1 MSLGFN
7 DWSASYEA
15 VMNAAANYFGGVG
28 DAQFDALWQA
38 VYNHDA
44 VTQAKILK
52 KVPFVET
59 VVNENG
65 ELLTANIIGEA
76 STYSAADAATAAIAQ
91 SVNSNAVAAGSQTAT
106 VNATLN
112 AVKAEGAT
120 TATLTQGATKVST
133 GTSAATILGHVGT
146 WVVGAGV
153 GLKCGTWLDAA
164 FYESGGADFWDPE
177 NAWAYN
183 PENWR
188 DCRVGNWLYNWSGY
202 DDFAA
207 MFNTDDKQLYVDQNL
222 FALMAQYLASQG
234 FFNPANGDVIRGD
247 LPDSDFYYPENLP
260 ASVILASN
268 AITWQKDGYTWY
280 CAITGSGDIN
290 VAITGNGRILIS
302 SDAQFNYDVTLDGNP
317 YLSDTGIYVESPGG
331 TGYYMAEY
339 AAGVDLTTVTSP
351 YNPGLTDYNAY
362 DVTFMMTFGVHDQA
376 PIEGVHQ
383 YDTVPT
389 GITPQMTPD
398 QVLDLLR
405 QQYPGLF
412 DDALKQGLLNDD
424 GTVTDHI
431 YLPIGLPSGGPE
443 GQPETDPDH
452 PGAVDPSNP
461 TTVETIVKIIIPTP
475 DPTPEPQDPDTG
487 EGTTPSVTPPTGTA
501 SALYK
506 IYNPTVGE
514 IASFGAWLWSPNFV
528 DQLLKMFNDPMQAI
542 ISLHKIYGTPHV
554 GGRSN
559 IKVGYLDSGVASNYV
574 DEQYID
580 IDCGTITVNEKSASV
595 LDYAPFVDMRLFLP
609 FIGIVPLDTADVMRG
624 KLGVKYRID
633 VLTGTLIATVSV
645 TRDAG
650 AGGVIYQYTGSCA
663 ELYPLSSGSY
673 MGIVTGMLGIAAG
686 VAGTIAT
693 GGAAA
698 PALLGGA
705 AGLTAMHT
713 RVEHSNGFS
722 GNAGALGC
730 KKPYLIIS
738 RSQSALSNAIGENSG
753 WPANILKRL
762 SQCSGYVRVKAVH
775 LNGIDGATDTELK
788 EIEALLKEGVII

>member
-1 MSLGFN
+1 MSYFYDYYGSTYQDIMNAVTNYYGAGSDQWYTMFN
-7 DWSASYEA
+7 WTAHTPSEINGILNQVPGVTSYVNESGQLVARSLETSASAMSTAEA
-15 VMNAAANYFGGVG
+15 GAAAAAN
-28 DAQFDALWQA
+28 AI
-38 VYNHDA
+38 NS
-44 VTQAKILK
+44 
-52 KVPFVET
+52 
-59 VVNENG
+59 N
-65 ELLTANIIGEA
+65 
-76 STYSAADAATAAIAQ
+76 AATAAAVTEQIA
-91 SVNSNAVAAGSQTAT
+91 VPANAVAGAQAGT
-106 VNATLN
+106 VEIAS
-112 AVKAEGAT
+112 
-120 TATLTQGATKVST
+120 GATKVATST
-133 GTSAATILGHVGT
+133 KAATILGHVGT
-146 WVVGAGV
+146 WVIGAGV
-153 GLKCGTWLDAA
+153 GLKAGVWLDAGL
-164 FYESGGADFWDPE
+164 YESGLANLWDPE

-183 PENWR
+183 PQTWK
-188 DCRVGNWLYNWSGY
+188 DYKIGNWLYDNSGY
-202 DDFAA
+202 DDFTAL
-207 MFNTDDKQLYVDQNL
+207 FNADDQQLYVDQNL

-268 AITWQKDGYTWY
+268 AITWQKDGYTFY
-280 CAITGSGDIN
+280 CAIIGSGDIN
-290 VAITGNGRILIS
+290 VAITGNGRILMS
-302 SDAQFNYDVTLDGNP
+302 SETQFNYDVTLDGNP
-317 YLSDTGIYVESPGG
+317 YLSDSGNYVESPGG
-331 TGYYMAEY
+331 TGYYMTEF

-351 YNPGLTDYNAY
+351 YNPGLTDYNVY

-461 TTVETIVKIIIPTP
+461 TTIETIVKIIQPTP

-487 EGTTPSVTPPTGTA
+487 EGTTPPVTPPTGTA

-738 RSQSALSNAIGENSG
+738 RSQGALSNAIGENSG
-753 WPANILKRL
+753 WPANILKKL
-762 SQCSGYVRVKAVH
+762 SQCSGYTRVKAVH
-775 LNGIDGATDTELK
+775 LNGIDGATDTELN
-788 EIEALLKEGVII
+788 EIETLLKNGVII

>member
-1 MSLGFN
+1 MSYFYDYYGSTYQDIMNAVTNYYGAGSDQWYTMFN
-7 DWSASYEA
+7 WTAHTPSEINGILNQVPGVTSYVNESGQLVARSLETSASAMSTAEA
-15 VMNAAANYFGGVG
+15 GAAAAANAINSNATTAAAVTEQLAVPANAAAG
-28 DAQFDALWQA
+28 AQAG
-38 VYNHDA
+38 
-44 VTQAKILK
+44 
-52 KVPFVET
+52 T
-59 VVNENG
+59 V
-65 ELLTANIIGEA
+65 
-76 STYSAADAATAAIAQ
+76 AIT
-91 SVNSNAVAAGSQTAT
+91 S
-106 VNATLN
+106 
-112 AVKAEGAT
+112 
-120 TATLTQGATKVST
+120 GATKVATST
-133 GTSAATILGHVGT
+133 KASTILGHVGT
-146 WVVGAGV
+146 WVIGAGV
-153 GLKCGTWLDAA
+153 GLKAGVWLDAGL
-164 FYESGGADFWDPE
+164 YESGLADLWDPE

-183 PENWR
+183 PQTWK
-188 DCRVGNWLYNWSGY
+188 DYKIGNWLYDNSGY
-202 DDFAA
+202 DDFTAL
-207 MFNTDDKQLYVDQNL
+207 FNADDQQLYIDQNL

-268 AITWQKDGYTWY
+268 AITWQKDGYTFY

-351 YNPGLTDYNAY
+351 YNPGLTDYNVY

-405 QQYPGLF
+405 QQYPDLF
-412 DDALKQGLLNDD
+412 NDKLKQGQLNDD
-424 GTVTDHI
+424 GTITDHY

-443 GQPETDPDH
+443 GQPETDPEH

-461 TTVETIVKIIIPTP
+461 TTVQTIVKIIQPTP
-475 DPTPEPQDPDTG
+475 DPTPDPQDPDTG
-487 EGTTPSVTPPTGTA
+487 EGTTPTVTPPTGTA

-624 KLGVKYRID
+624 QLGVKYRID

-738 RSQSALSNAIGENSG
+738 RSQGALSNAIGENSG
-753 WPANILKRL
+753 WPANILKKL
-762 SQCSGYVRVKAVH
+762 SQCSGYTRVKAVH
-775 LNGIDGATDTELK
+775 LNGIDGATDTELN
-788 EIEALLKEGVII
+788 EIETLLKNGVII

>member
-1 MSLGFN
+1 MSYFYDYYGSTYQDIMNAVTNYYGAGSDQWYTMFN
-7 DWSASYEA
+7 WTAHTPSEINGILNQVPGVTSYVNESGQLVARSLETSASAMSTAEA
-15 VMNAAANYFGGVG
+15 GAAAAAN
-28 DAQFDALWQA
+28 AI
-38 VYNHDA
+38 NS
-44 VTQAKILK
+44 
-52 KVPFVET
+52 
-59 VVNENG
+59 N
-65 ELLTANIIGEA
+65 
-76 STYSAADAATAAIAQ
+76 AATAAAVTEQIA
-91 SVNSNAVAAGSQTAT
+91 VPANAVAGAQAGT
-106 VNATLN
+106 VEIAS
-112 AVKAEGAT
+112 
-120 TATLTQGATKVST
+120 GATKVAT
-133 GTSAATILGHVGT
+133 GTKAATILGHVGT
-146 WVVGAGV
+146 WVIGAGV
-153 GLKCGTWLDAA
+153 GLKAGVWLDAGL
-164 FYESGGADFWDPE
+164 YESGLANLWDPE

-183 PENWR
+183 PQTWK
-188 DCRVGNWLYNWSGY
+188 DYKIGNWLYDNSGY
-202 DDFAA
+202 DDFTAL
-207 MFNTDDKQLYVDQNL
+207 FNADDQQLYIDQNL
-222 FALMAQYLASQG
+222 FALTAQYLAAQG
-234 FFNPANGDVIRGD
+234 FFGATSGDVTKGD
-247 LPDSDFYYPENLP
+247 LPDSDFYDPEALP
-260 ASVILASN
+260 DSVILCPQSFNWTSGNNIWQVTVIGADDLN
-268 AITWQKDGYTWY
+268 MAIDGAGRLLVSSESDFTY
-280 CAITGSGDIN
+280 N
-290 VAITGNGRILIS
+290 VVLN
-302 SDAQFNYDVTLDGNP
+302 GNP
-317 YLSDTGIYVESPGG
+317 YSSGNGQYTTAKNG
-331 TGYYMAEY
+331 TNYYTLQYTLFINTE
-339 AAGVDLTTVTSP
+339 TVTAP
-351 YNPGLTDYNAY
+351 YNPGLTNYNAWDILY
-362 DVTFMMTFGVHDQA
+362 LLTYGRHDQSPA
-376 PIEGVHQ
+376 VGVHQ

-412 DDALKQGLLNDD
+412 NDALKQGLLNDD
-424 GTVTDHI
+424 GTITDHY

-461 TTVETIVKIIIPTP
+461 TTTETIVKIIQPSP
-475 DPTPEPQDPDTG
+475 DPSPEPEDPGTG
-487 EGTTPSVTPPTGTA
+487 EGTTPPVTPPTGTA

-506 IYNPTVGE
+506 IYNPTESE
-514 IASFGAWLWSPNFV
+514 ISSFGAWLWSPNFV

-542 ISLHKIYGTPHV
+542 ISLHKIYATPSV
-554 GGRSN
+554 GGRAN

-580 IDCGTITVNEKSASV
+580 VDCGTITVNEKNASV

-624 KLGVKYRID
+624 KIGVKYRID

-738 RSQSALSNAIGENSG
+738 RSQGALSNAIGENSG
-753 WPANILKRL
+753 WPANILKKL
-762 SQCSGYVRVKAVH
+762 SQCSGYTRVKAVH
-775 LNGIDGATDTELK
+775 LNGIDGATDTELN
-788 EIEALLKEGVII
+788 EIETLLKNGVII